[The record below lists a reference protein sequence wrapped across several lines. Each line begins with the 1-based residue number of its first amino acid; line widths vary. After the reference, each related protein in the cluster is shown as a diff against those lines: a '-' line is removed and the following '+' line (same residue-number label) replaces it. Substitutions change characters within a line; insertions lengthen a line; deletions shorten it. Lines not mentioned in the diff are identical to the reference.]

1 MDMRKLEE
9 QQLGIVKKYLTLF
22 KPAYLSI
29 SKYKLEEQRL
39 GIVKKYLKWKILI
52 VLDIRWI

>member
-29 SKYKLEEQRL
+29 FKDHGGGLSIL
-39 GIVKKYLKWKILI
+39 GLGGVRVPIPFGNDLPMT
-52 VLDIRWI
+52 D